1 MGHKTNSLIKFKQNI
16 FSKKLLIY
24 KVQIEFSKEFLEIK
38 DNQINIG
45 IKSKPVKGEANKE
58 IIKKIA
64 KHFGVSTMLVQIKS
78 GHKSSKKIVE
88 ILQ

>member
-1 MGHKTNSLIKFKQNI
+1 M
-16 FSKKLLIY
+16 IY
-24 KVQIEFSKEFLEIK
+24 KVQVEFSKEFLEIK
-38 DNQINIG
+38 DNQISIG

-58 IIKKIA
+58 IIKKLA
-64 KHFGVSTMLVQIKS
+64 KHLGVSTMLVQIKS